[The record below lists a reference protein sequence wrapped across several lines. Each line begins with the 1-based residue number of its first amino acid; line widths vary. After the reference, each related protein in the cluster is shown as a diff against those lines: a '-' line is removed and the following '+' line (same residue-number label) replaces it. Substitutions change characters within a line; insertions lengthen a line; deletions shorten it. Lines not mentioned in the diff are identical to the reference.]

1 MSKHKKIIFGIIAVF
16 LSLAAFV
23 AAGGLFLSRQYA
35 VPILMYHSVNPV
47 SDKERNRL
55 IVSPEIFERQM
66 RFLKEHH
73 YNVVSLDSLIP
84 ILEEKKKIPPKTVAI
99 TFDDGYKD
107 NYIYAFPVLKKY
119 QFSTTIFIIVSE
131 VGRSLNDRLDW
142 GQIKEMQDSG
152 LVIIGSHAIGPDP
165 LYKMKTEKELRRQ
178 IFDSKKIL
186 EEKLGREVLAFSYPE
201 GMFDQ
206 HMKELVK
213 GAGYKMAVAT
223 KPGKE
228 FANDDL
234 FALKR
239 QRISTNSGDGIVLW
253 AQASG
258 YYHPSKGKKRNK

>member
-1 MSKHKKIIFGIIAVF
+1 MFKHKKIIFFFILVVLA
-16 LSLAAFV
+16 LAAF
-23 AAGGLFLSRQYA
+23 AATGLPFLSKQYA

-47 SDKERNRL
+47 IEEERKRI
-55 IVSPEIFERQM
+55 IVPVDIFERQM

-84 ILEEKKKIPPKTVAI
+84 LLEAKKKIPPKTVAI

-107 NYIYAFPVLKKY
+107 NYTYVFPVLKKY
-119 QFSTTIFIIVSE
+119 QLPATIFIIVQE
-131 VGRSLNDRLDW
+131 VGRSQDDRLNW
-142 GQIKEMQDSG
+142 SQIQEMQDSG
-152 LVIIGSHAIGPDP
+152 LVRIGSHSIGPDP
-165 LYKMKTEKELRRQ
+165 LYKMKTEVELRRQ

-186 EEKLGREVLAFSYPE
+186 EKKLGSEVLVFSYPE

-206 HMKELVK
+206 HMKELVRE
-213 GAGYKMAVAT
+213 AGYKMAVAT
-223 KPGKE
+223 KPGEK

-239 QRISTNSGDGIVLW
+239 QRVSANSGDGIVFW

-258 YYHPSKGKKRNK
+258 YYQFFKGKKHKK

>member
-1 MSKHKKIIFGIIAVF
+1 MPKHKKIIFFSISVVLF
-16 LSLAAFV
+16 LAAI
-23 AAGGLFLSRQYA
+23 AATGISLFSKQYA

-55 IVSPEIFERQM
+55 IVPADVFERQM

-84 ILEEKKKIPPKTVAI
+84 FLEAKKKVPSKTVAI

-107 NYIYAFPVLKKY
+107 NYTYAFPVLKKY
-119 QFSTTIFIIVSE
+119 QLPATVFIIVRE
-131 VGRSLNDRLDW
+131 VGRSQGDRLSW

-152 LVIIGSHAIGPDP
+152 LVNIGSHAIGPDP
-165 LYKMKTEKELRRQ
+165 LYKMKTEGELRRQ

-186 EEKLGREVLAFSYPE
+186 EDELGREVSAFSYPE

-206 HMKELVK
+206 HMRELVK
-213 GAGYKMAVAT
+213 EAGYKMAVAT

-228 FANDDL
+228 YANDDL

-239 QRISTNSGDGIVLW
+239 QRVSANSGDGIVFW

-258 YYHPSKGKKRNK
+258 YYQFFKGKKRK

>member
-1 MSKHKKIIFGIIAVF
+1 MLKHKKVVFGLIAVF
-16 LSLAAFV
+16 LALAVLV
-23 AAGGLFLSRQYA
+23 AVGGLFLSRQYA

-47 SDKERNRL
+47 SDRERNRL
-55 IVSPEIFERQM
+55 IVPVEVFERQM
-66 RFLKEHH
+66 RFLKKNN

-84 ILEEKKKIPPKTVAI
+84 LLEAKKRIPPRTVAI

-107 NYIYAFPVLKKY
+107 NYTYVFPILKKY
-119 QFSTTIFIIVSE
+119 QLPATIFIIVQE
-131 VGRSLNDRLDW
+131 VGRSLDDRLSW
-142 GQIKEMQDSG
+142 KQIKEMQDSG
-152 LVIIGSHAIGPDP
+152 LVKIGSHAIGPDP
-165 LYKMKTEKELRRQ
+165 LYKMKTEEDLRRQ

-186 EEKLGREVLAFSYPE
+186 GEKLGSEVLVFSYPE

-213 GAGYKMAVAT
+213 EAGYKMAVAT
-223 KPGKE
+223 KPGEK

-239 QRISTNSGDGIVLW
+239 QRVSANSGDGIVFW

-258 YYHPSKGKKRNK
+258 YYQFFKGKKRQK